1 MKCACFSYLEELNGL
16 HLGNPEVDILSLE
29 NKYYLEE
36 FPLFSI
42 RNSCCLPGK
51 RYGVKS
57 KSGCLQLSGFKY
69 VFHIKI
75 SH

>member
-1 MKCACFSYLEELNGL
+1 MVYTLAMLKFEHS
-16 HLGNPEVDILSLE
+16 SLE

-36 FPLFSI
+36 LPLFSI

-51 RYGVKS
+51 KYGVKS
-57 KSGCLQLSGFKY
+57 KSGFLQLSGFKY

-75 SH
+75 SHYLLVAKEK